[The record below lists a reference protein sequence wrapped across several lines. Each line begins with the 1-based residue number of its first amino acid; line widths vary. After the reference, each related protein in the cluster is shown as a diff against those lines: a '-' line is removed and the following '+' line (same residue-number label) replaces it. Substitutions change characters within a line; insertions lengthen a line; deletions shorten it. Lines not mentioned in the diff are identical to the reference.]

1 MNFNSKYINLIR
13 LLRNERRSLD
23 ELIYLQN
30 TALRKLVRYAYK
42 TVPFYKKLY
51 DDHGLYP
58 DDIQSVEDII
68 KIPENININ
77 IEYNP

>member
-68 KIPENININ
+68 KIPIIDKHTFHQN
-77 IEYNP
+77 